1 MTSNIQLYQG
11 DCLEVMKNIPDKS
24 VDLVL
29 TDEKIVELYLS
40 GESMRKIAK
49 NFNTNHK
56 LISRILKKA
65 NIITRPS
72 KNTRYARKFN
82 CSTERNYSNM
92 LTHLRF
98 SVDLMWLM
106 KFSDFEKLKFL
117 NASLTNRD
125 KRWDESSEWYIA
137 YIERFY
143 FDKQFNLL
151 YDRWLCAKCKP
162 YMKPSLDHIIPKA
175 KGGTNELD
183 NLQFLTWFE
192 NRCKNDMSQEEWDEM
207 KSNILEYFV

>member
-1 MTSNIQLYQG
+1 MTSKIQLYQG
-11 DCLEVMKNIPDKS
+11 DCLEVMKRIPDKS

-49 NFNTNHK
+49 KFNTNHK
-56 LISRILKKA
+56 LISRILNKA
-65 NIITRPS
+65 DITTRPS

-82 CSTERNYSNM
+82 CSIERKYSNM

-143 FDKQFNLL
+143 FDNQFNLL
-151 YDRWLCAKCKP
+151 YDRWNRSGCKP
-162 YMKPSLDHIIPKA
+162 YMKPSIDHITPKS
-175 KGGTNELD
+175 KGGTNALD

-192 NRCKNDMSQEEWDEM
+192 NRCKNDMSQQDWDKM

>member
-1 MTSNIQLYQG
+1 
-11 DCLEVMKNIPDKS
+11 
-24 VDLVL
+24 
-29 TDEKIVELYLS
+29 
-40 GESMRKIAK
+40 
-49 NFNTNHK
+49 
-56 LISRILKKA
+56 
-65 NIITRPS
+65 
-72 KNTRYARKFN
+72 
-82 CSTERNYSNM
+82 M

-143 FDKQFNLL
+143 FDNQFNLL
-151 YDRWLCAKCKP
+151 YDRWNKSGCKP
-162 YMKPSLDHIIPKA
+162 YMKPSIDHITPKA
-175 KGGTNELD
+175 KGGTNALD

-192 NRCKNDMSQEEWDEM
+192 NRCKNDMSQEDWNIL
-207 KSNILEYFV
+207 KSNIEEYLI